1 MAYKI
6 TAEVKKG
13 WQSWGTVNLRSDK
26 KMTERALIKI
36 YSTAKTVF
44 GASKVDV
51 QVRNFQCVR
60 V

>member
-6 TAEVKKG
+6 TTEVKKG

-36 YSTAKTVF
+36 YSKVKTVV
-44 GASKVDV
+44 GVSKIDV
-51 QVRNFQCVR
+51 QVRNFQCER